1 MKDYFLISTEGHY
14 FSLFYNLA
22 FLIALVLLLYE
33 GHIRK
38 FPMMKWV
45 LLVLLS
51 MFFFIIGTKIITYTP
66 GEWDLFFKTFILPPA
81 PKKSLIGGLLLG
93 GAGLTAGKYI
103 LRFRQNFLDAFAVV
117 LPLAIAIQ
125 RVGCFLTGC
134 CYGKISTVPWAVS
147 YPGYAL
153 PHYHH
158 YQSGLITSFDYSSL
172 PVHPVQLYELIGLIA
187 GVLLLVYLRKHLKAK
202 GSMFW
207 YSMILIVMVRF
218 ITEFFR
224 DPLAHT
230 VGSEV
235 IWILNTTQMA
245 ILPVSLLLILILVKM
260 ESRTEP
266 QNGNHEKRDLGMA
279 HSFWFLLSMS
289 AVLWSARNW
298 FTYPEMLALAINL
311 FVAITLMGSRLIR
324 NFYYSPYRWLY
335 LASLFIPIVIMAQ
348 TVPEYSR
355 DLWRVKTKTYKSISA
370 GFGSGRFNNYNQ
382 VGGDCDGYSREYF
395 EQKYTLTGAGYYI
408 TREIPDFNEK
418 MTYGL
423 NVFGGQHIETRLSE
437 NTKKNHLLFGISP
450 YISYD
455 RKWAGIGGGV
465 HFGELRYITE
475 NYRVSTFPRS
485 ASKFTQVY
493 PRLYARVGPQNIFF
507 VDYRLANQFPSALPG
522 FRHQLGIGTGFGSE
536 SGVQVR
542 FGSTFGTTSFN
553 IPVTFHRYLAGYFP
567 IENKI
572 VIEPVILWG
581 QRPENAPSYVNA
593 GQFQFS
599 LGLSYRFDYREE
611 KK

>member
-1 MKDYFLISTEGHY
+1 MKEYFLISTEGHY

-22 FLIALVLLLYE
+22 FLVALILLLYE

-45 LLVLLS
+45 LLLLMS
-51 MFFFIIGTKIITYTP
+51 RILFIIGTKIITYTP
-66 GEWDLFFKTFILPPA
+66 EEWDLFFTTFILPPA

-93 GAGLTAGKYI
+93 GAGLAAGKYL

-187 GVLLLVYLRKHLKAK
+187 GVLLLIYLRKHLKAK
-202 GSMFW
+202 GSIFW
-207 YSMILIVMVRF
+207 CSMILIAMVRF

-230 VGSEV
+230 FGGEV
-235 IWILNTTQMA
+235 IWILNTTQWV
-245 ILPVSLLLILILVKM
+245 ILPVSLLLILIPVKM
-260 ESRTEP
+260 ESRPEP
-266 QNGNHEKRDLGMA
+266 QNSNHEKRDLGMA
-279 HSFWFLLSMS
+279 NSFWFLLSMS

-348 TVPEYSR
+348 TVPEYPR

-370 GFGSGRFNNYNQ
+370 GFGSGKFNNYNQ
-382 VGGDCDGYSREYF
+382 VDYGCGDYDRDYF
-395 EQKYTLTGAGYYI
+395 EQNYKLAGAGYYI

-423 NVFGGQHIETRLSE
+423 NVFGGQHIETKLSE

-465 HFGELRYITE
+465 HFGELRYVTE
-475 NYRVSTFPRS
+475 NLDVGYPFPPS
-485 ASKFTQVY
+485 ASKFMQVY
-493 PRLYARVGPQNIFF
+493 PRFYARIGPENIFF
-507 VDYRLANQFPSALPG
+507 ADYRLANQFPSALPG
-522 FRHQLGIGTGFGSE
+522 FRHQLGIGTVFGSE
-536 SGVQVR
+536 SGVQTR
-542 FGSTFGTTSFN
+542 FGTTLM
-553 IPVTFHRYLAGYFP
+553 HYYLAGYFP
-567 IENKI
+567 IENKV
-572 VIEPVILWG
+572 VIEPFILWG
-581 QRPENAPSYVNA
+581 RLPDDAPYYLRNA

-599 LGLSYRFDYREE
+599 LGLSYRFDYSEE
-611 KK
+611 RK